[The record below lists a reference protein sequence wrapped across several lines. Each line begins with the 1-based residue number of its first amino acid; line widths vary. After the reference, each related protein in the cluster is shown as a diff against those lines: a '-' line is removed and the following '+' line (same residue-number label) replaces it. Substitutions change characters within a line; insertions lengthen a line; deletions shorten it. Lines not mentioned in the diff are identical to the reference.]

1 MTNENYFNDLIILF
15 PLLKPMVMEED
26 PEMLH
31 CHMERFA
38 DYTIEQI
45 EKDNVVEL
53 KKCFDFQETNIG
65 SMSSDLQNALV
76 VSYCE
81 PLLLGECA
89 HKMESTT
96 NLMPPKLKGIYID
109 YERWYN
115 ELARK
120 SRQ

>member
-1 MTNENYFNDLIILF
+1 MASLPYYGIGEYRIMTNENYFNDLIILF

-76 VSYCE
+76 SVLIKWS
-81 PLLLGECA
+81 
-89 HKMESTT
+89 
-96 NLMPPKLKGIYID
+96 
-109 YERWYN
+109 
-115 ELARK
+115 
-120 SRQ
+120 Q